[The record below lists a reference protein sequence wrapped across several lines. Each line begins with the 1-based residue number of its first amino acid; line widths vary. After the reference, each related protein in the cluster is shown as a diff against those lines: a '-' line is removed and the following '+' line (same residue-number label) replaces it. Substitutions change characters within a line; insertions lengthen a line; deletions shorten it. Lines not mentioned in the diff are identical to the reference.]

1 MKVLVIGSVYP
12 RFQEDAEVPWLRTSI
27 SHLKKAGVEI
37 QVLAPSY
44 KGLKSHNI
52 DGTHVNRFRYAPAN
66 WEILTH
72 EEGAPSKMA
81 SKPWLQLLAIP
92 YIINGFI
99 QCLRICRKWRPD
111 VIHAHWPFPHAYIA
125 LGAAKLFRIPLVL
138 NFHGAELLLIRKKKW
153 VKPLLKFAIGQA
165 QAVFANSSFTASKI
179 KALRDVNVEWSPYGT
194 TLEER
199 RGARDERRQ
208 LNKASVA
215 PNVVGHDQADQ
226 LGLERS
232 DNPKTKEGESLPLA
246 SAANAASATPSSG
259 DNRIKRESRPTK
271 LGMIEPNCWDSV
283 PTPQLPVPHPVN
295 GKFKILFVGR
305 HIERKGIRYLIEAAK
320 YLPTDKFEIRIVGG
334 GDLTEQLK
342 QQAALLDERRETKD
356 ERDVILNE
364 REDNLKR
371 RESQPCLHG
380 YDRASKV
387 GATPHPVNFSGVE
400 GSPASIIFTGK
411 LSPEALANEYKTA
424 NVFVLPAIV
433 DSKGDTEGLGVVLI
447 EAMELGLPIVAS
459 NVGGIP
465 DVVIDGESGILVPE
479 KDPVALANA
488 FKRLEAN
495 PALIENLLAG
505 ARKRID
511 ECFTWDGIIERQIEV
526 YKRVVDSRK

>member
-27 SHLKKAGVEI
+27 AHLKKAGAEI
-37 QVLAPSY
+37 QVLAPAY
-44 KGLKSHNI
+44 KGLKSHDI
-52 DGTHVNRFRYAPAN
+52 DGTHVNRFRYAPAS

-92 YIINGFI
+92 YIINGFF
-99 QCLRICRKWRPD
+99 QCIRICRKWRPD

-165 QAVFANSSFTASKI
+165 QAVFANSSFTAGKI
-179 KALRDVNVEWSPYGT
+179 KAIRNVDVEWSPYGT
-194 TLEER
+194 TLE
-199 RGARDERRQ
+199 GA
-208 LNKASVA
+208 
-215 PNVVGHDQADQ
+215 
-226 LGLERS
+226 
-232 DNPKTKEGESLPLA
+232 SLPLA

-305 HIERKGIRYLIEAAK
+305 HIERKGICYLIEAAK
-320 YLPTDKFEIRIVGG
+320 YLPKDKFEIRIVGV

-356 ERDVILNE
+356 ERTQ
-364 REDNLKR
+364 
-371 RESQPCLHG
+371 S
-380 YDRASKV
+380 
-387 GATPHPVNFSGVE
+387 
-400 GSPASIIFTGK
+400 ASIIFTGK

-424 NVFVLPAIV
+424 NVFTLPAIV
-433 DSKGDTEGLGVVLI
+433 DHKGDTEGLGVVLI
-447 EAMELGLPIVAS
+447 EAMELGLPIIAS

-465 DVVIDGESGILVPE
+465 DVVVDGESGILVPE
-479 KDPVALANA
+479 KDPVALADA

-495 PALIENLLAG
+495 PTLIQKLLAG

-511 ECFTWDGIIERQIEV
+511 ECFTWDGIIERQVEV
-526 YKRVVDSRK
+526 YKRLQRS

>member
-12 RFQEDAEVPWLRTSI
+12 RFQEDAEVPWLRTSVA
-27 SHLKKAGVEI
+27 HLKKAGIEI
-37 QVLAPSY
+37 QVLAPAY
-44 KGLKSHNI
+44 KGLKSHDI

-92 YIINGFI
+92 YIINGFF
-99 QCLRICRKWRPD
+99 QCIRICRKWHPD

-165 QAVFANSSFTASKI
+165 QAIFANSSFTAGKI
-179 KALRDVNVEWSPYGT
+179 KALRNVDVEWSPYGT
-194 TLEER
+194 TLETSRLQGECR
-199 RGARDERRQ
+199 NGKFICRYDRTAAPDAEGVKDERR
-208 LNKASVA
+208 
-215 PNVVGHDQADQ
+215 
-226 LGLERS
+226 E
-232 DNPKTKEGESLPLA
+232 TKEGESLPLA

-259 DNRIKRESRPTK
+259 D
-271 LGMIEPNCWDSV
+271 
-283 PTPQLPVPHPVN
+283 TPQLPVPHPVN

-305 HIERKGIRYLIEAAK
+305 HIERKGICYLIEAAK
-320 YLPTDKFEIRIVGG
+320 HLPRDKFEIRIVGV

-342 QQAALLDERRETKD
+342 AQAEAMQS
-356 ERDVILNE
+356 VILNE
-364 REDNLKR
+364 
-371 RESQPCLHG
+371 S
-380 YDRASKV
+380 
-387 GATPHPVNFSGVE
+387 E
-400 GSPASIIFTGK
+400 GSSQGNQPANIIFTGK
-411 LSPEALANEYKTA
+411 LSPEDLANEYKTA

-433 DSKGDTEGLGVVLI
+433 DHKGDTEGLGVVLI

-465 DVVIDGESGILVPE
+465 DVVVDGESGILVPE
-479 KDPVALANA
+479 KDPAALAEA
-488 FKRLEAN
+488 FKRLEAD
-495 PALIENLLAG
+495 PALIQKLLAG
-505 ARKRID
+505 ARKRI
-511 ECFTWDGIIERQIEV
+511 EKCFTWDGIIERQMEV
-526 YKRVVDSRK
+526 YKRLQQ

>member
-27 SHLKKAGVEI
+27 AHLKKAGVEI
-37 QVLAPSY
+37 QVLAPAY
-44 KGLKSHNI
+44 KGLKSHDI
-52 DGTHVNRFRYAPAN
+52 DGTHVNRFRYAPAS

-92 YIINGFI
+92 YIINGFF
-99 QCLRICRKWRPD
+99 QCIRICRKWRPD

-165 QAVFANSSFTASKI
+165 QAVFANSSFTAGKI
-179 KALRDVNVEWSPYGT
+179 KAIRNVDVEWSPYGT
-194 TLEER
+194 TLETSRLQGECR
-199 RGARDERRQ
+199 NGKFICRYDRTAAPDAEGVKDE
-208 LNKASVA
+208 
-215 PNVVGHDQADQ
+215 
-226 LGLERS
+226 
-232 DNPKTKEGESLPLA
+232 
-246 SAANAASATPSSG
+246 
-259 DNRIKRESRPTK
+259 
-271 LGMIEPNCWDSV
+271 
-283 PTPQLPVPHPVN
+283 QLPVPHPVN

-305 HIERKGIRYLIEAAK
+305 HIERKGICYLIEAAK
-320 YLPTDKFEIRIVGG
+320 YLPKDKFEIRIVGV

-356 ERDVILNE
+356 ERTQ
-364 REDNLKR
+364 
-371 RESQPCLHG
+371 S
-380 YDRASKV
+380 
-387 GATPHPVNFSGVE
+387 
-400 GSPASIIFTGK
+400 ASIIFTGK
-411 LSPEALANEYKTA
+411 LSPETLANEYKTA

-433 DSKGDTEGLGVVLI
+433 DHKGDTEGLGVVLI

-465 DVVIDGESGILVPE
+465 DVVVDGESGILVPE
-479 KDPVALANA
+479 KDPVALADA

-495 PALIENLLAG
+495 PTLIQKLLAG

-511 ECFTWDGIIERQIEV
+511 ECFTWDGIIERQVEV
-526 YKRVVDSRK
+526 YKRLQRS

>member
-12 RFQEDAEVPWLRTSI
+12 RFQEDSEVPWLRSSI
-27 SHLKKAGVEI
+27 EHLKKAGVEI

-44 KGLKSHNI
+44 KGLKSHDI
-52 DGTHVNRFRYAPAN
+52 DGTHVNRFRYAPAA

-125 LGAAKLFRIPLVL
+125 LGAAKLFKIPLVL

-153 VKPLLKFAIGQA
+153 VKPLLKFAIGRA

-179 KALRDVNVEWSPYGT
+179 KALKNVNVEWSPYGT
-194 TLEER
+194 TLE
-199 RGARDERRQ
+199 
-208 LNKASVA
+208 
-215 PNVVGHDQADQ
+215 
-226 LGLERS
+226 
-232 DNPKTKEGESLPLA
+232 
-246 SAANAASATPSSG
+246 
-259 DNRIKRESRPTK
+259 
-271 LGMIEPNCWDSV
+271 
-283 PTPQLPVPHPVN
+283 
-295 GKFKILFVGR
+295 
-305 HIERKGIRYLIEAAK
+305 
-320 YLPTDKFEIRIVGG
+320 
-334 GDLTEQLK
+334 
-342 QQAALLDERRETKD
+342 TKD
-356 ERDVILNE
+356 NSGVILNE

-387 GATPHPVNFSGVE
+387 GATPHPVIITPHAVNGKFKILFVGRHIERKGIRYLIEAAKYLPRDKFEIRIVGGGDLTEQLKQQAALLDERRETKDERTQS
-400 GSPASIIFTGK
+400 ASIIFTGK
-411 LSPEALANEYKTA
+411 LSPEDLADEYRTA
-424 NVFVLPAIV
+424 NVFTLPAIV

-479 KDPVALANA
+479 KDPEALADA
-488 FKRLEAN
+488 FKRLEEN
-495 PALIENLLAG
+495 PSLIEKLLVG
-505 ARKRID
+505 ARKRIN
-511 ECFTWDGIIERQIEV
+511 ECFTWNGIIERQIDV
-526 YKRVVDSRK
+526 YNKVINQY

>member
-27 SHLKKAGVEI
+27 AHLKKAGVEI
-37 QVLAPSY
+37 QVLAPAY
-44 KGLKSHNI
+44 KGLKSHDI
-52 DGTHVNRFRYAPAN
+52 DGTHVNRFRYAPAS

-92 YIINGFI
+92 YIINGFF
-99 QCLRICRKWRPD
+99 QCIRICRKWRPD

-125 LGAAKLFRIPLVL
+125 LGAAKLFKIPLVL

-165 QAVFANSSFTASKI
+165 QAIFANSSFTAGKI
-179 KALRDVNVEWSPYGT
+179 KALRNVNVEWSPYGT
-194 TLEER
+194 TLEDNK
-199 RGARDERRQ
+199 DESGVI
-208 LNKASVA
+208 LS
-215 PNVVGHDQADQ
+215 
-226 LGLERS
+226 E
-232 DNPKTKEGESLPLA
+232 TKDPV
-246 SAANAASATPSSG
+246 T
-259 DNRIKRESRPTK
+259 I
-271 LGMIEPNCWDSV
+271 
-283 PTPQLPVPHPVN
+283 VPHPVN

-305 HIERKGIRYLIEAAK
+305 HIERKGICYLIEAAK
-320 YLPTDKFEIRIVGG
+320 HLPRDKFEIRIVGV

-356 ERDVILNE
+356 ERTQ
-364 REDNLKR
+364 
-371 RESQPCLHG
+371 S
-380 YDRASKV
+380 
-387 GATPHPVNFSGVE
+387 
-400 GSPASIIFTGK
+400 ASIIFTGK

-424 NVFVLPAIV
+424 NVFTLPAIV
-433 DSKGDTEGLGVVLI
+433 DHKGDTEGLGVVLI

-465 DVVIDGESGILVPE
+465 DVVVDGESGILVPE
-479 KDPVALANA
+479 KDPVALADA
-488 FKRLEAN
+488 FKCLEAD
-495 PALIENLLAG
+495 PTLIQKLLAG
-505 ARKRID
+505 ARKRIE

-526 YKRVVDSRK
+526 YKRLQQ